1 MTVVLTDEQAAVVEL
16 VREFVTR
23 EVAPVAATLD
33 RHDRPEDCFSWELVE
48 KASAAGLRTLTL
60 AEEHGGSGVDFTTT
74 ALAVREMA
82 KGDMGLA
89 VVFAQTW
96 KLVQTLQSAGTADQR
111 ARYLPRYAADPR
123 ALLAITFTEPD
134 TASDYF
140 VPHDGARYA
149 TTAVKVDGG
158 WRLNGLKHF
167 ISNGNRASLYIVF
180 AQTDTG
186 RSLEHGSTAFLVP
199 RDTAGLSIGR
209 VHDKLGERLA
219 NNAEVIF
226 SDCFVPDEDILGEPG
241 RGFQVQQT
249 FFPASN
255 AYAAATVLGVAEA
268 AYDRALAWARRRV
281 QGGRPIIQHD
291 SVASDLAEM
300 RMWLDATELYVL
312 HAAWAGDHPEAW
324 DPLLGA
330 LPKVLAS
337 QVGWKVVTRAMELH
351 GGYGYMKET
360 GMEKLLRDAA
370 AFLHSDGVN
379 RTLLLKAADH
389 LR

>member
-1 MTVVLTDEQAAVVEL
+1 MAFLLTDEQAAVVEL
-16 VREFVTR
+16 VRQFVTR
-23 EVAPVAATLD
+23 EVVPVAAGLD
-33 RHDRPEDCFSWELVE
+33 RNDRPEDCFSWELVE

-60 AEEHGGSGVDFTTT
+60 DEEYGGAGADFTTT
-74 ALAVREMA
+74 ALAVEEMA

-96 KLVQTLQSAGTADQR
+96 KLAQTIQAAGTADQR
-111 ARYLPRYAADPR
+111 ARHLPRYAADPR

-149 TTAVKVDGG
+149 TTAARVDGG
-158 WRLNGLKHF
+158 WLLDGLKHF

-180 AQTDTG
+180 AQTDTD

-226 SDCFVPDEDILGEPG
+226 TDCFIPDEDVLGEPG
-241 RGFQVQQT
+241 QGFQVQQT

-255 AYAAATVLGVAEA
+255 AYAGATVLGLAEA
-268 AYDRALAWARRRV
+268 AYERALAWTRQRV
-281 QGGRPIIQHD
+281 QGGRPIIHHD

-300 RMWLDATELYVL
+300 RMWLDATRLYVL

-324 DPLLGA
+324 DPMLGA

-337 QVGWKVVTRAMELH
+337 QVGWKVVTRALELH
-351 GGYGYMKET
+351 GGYGYMREA

-370 AFLHSDGVN
+370 AFLHSDGAN
-379 RTLLLKAADH
+379 RTLLLKAAKQ

>member
-1 MTVVLTDEQAAVVEL
+1 MTVPLTEEQAAVVDL
-16 VREFVTR
+16 VRGFVTR
-23 EVAPVAATLD
+23 EVLPVAADLD
-33 RHDRPEDCFSWELVE
+33 RRERPEDCFSWDLVE
-48 KASAAGLRTLTL
+48 RASAVGLRTMTL
-60 AEEHGGSGVDFTTT
+60 AEEYGGSGVDFATT
-74 ALAVREMA
+74 ALAVEELA

-96 KLVQTLQSAGTADQR
+96 KLAQTIQLAATAEQR
-111 ARYLPRYAADPR
+111 ARFLPDYAEDPR

-140 VPHDGARYA
+140 VPHEGARYH
-149 TTAVKVDGG
+149 TTAVSTDGG
-158 WRLNGLKHF
+158 WILNGLKHF

-180 AQTDTG
+180 AQTASD

-199 RDTAGLSIGR
+199 RDSAGLSIGQ

-226 SDCFVPDEDILGEPG
+226 RDCFVPEENLLGEVG
-241 RGFQVQQT
+241 GGFRIQQT

-268 AYDRALAWARRRV
+268 AYDRAVAWTRQRV
-281 QGGRPIIQHD
+281 QGGRPLIQHD

-300 RMWLDATELYVL
+300 RMWLDATHLYVL

-324 DPLLGA
+324 EPMLGI

-337 QVGWKVVTRAMELH
+337 DVGWRVVTRAMELH

-379 RTLLLKAADH
+379 RTLLLKAAA
-389 LR
+389 RIR

>member
-1 MTVVLTDEQAAVVEL
+1 MTVPLTDEQAAVVDL
-16 VREFVTR
+16 VRDFVAR
-23 EVAPVAATLD
+23 EVAPAAAGLD
-33 RHDRPEDCFSWELVE
+33 RHDRPEDCFSWDLVE
-48 KASAAGLRTLTL
+48 RASAAGLRTLTL
-60 AEEHGGSGVDFTTT
+60 DEEYGGSGVDFTTT
-74 ALAVREMA
+74 ALAVEELA

-96 KLVQTLQSAGTADQR
+96 KLAQTIQLAGTPDQR
-111 ARYLPRYAADPR
+111 ARYLPSYAADPR

-140 VPHDGARYA
+140 VPHDRARYA
-149 TTAVKVDGG
+149 TTAVKTDGG

-180 AQTDTG
+180 AQSEPG
-186 RSLEHGSTAFLVP
+186 RSLEEGSTAFLVP
-199 RDTAGLSIGR
+199 RDTEGLSIGR

-226 SDCFVPDEDILGEPG
+226 EDLFVPDEDVLGEPG
-241 RGFQVQQT
+241 AGFRVQQT

-268 AYDRALAWARRRV
+268 AYDRALGWARQRV
-281 QGGRPIIQHD
+281 QGGKPIIQHD

-300 RMWLDATELYVL
+300 RMWLDATRLYVL

-324 DPLLGA
+324 DPMLGA

-379 RTLLLKAADH
+379 RTLLLKAARQ

>member
-1 MTVVLTDEQAAVVEL
+1 MTFQLTDEQAAVVEL

-23 EVAPVAATLD
+23 EVLPVASGLD
-33 RHDRPEDCFSWELVE
+33 RNDRPEDCFSWELVE

-60 AEEHGGSGVDFTTT
+60 DEEYGGSGVDFVTT
-74 ALAVREMA
+74 ALAVEELA

-96 KLVQTLQSAGTADQR
+96 KLAQTLQLAGTAEQR
-111 ARYLPRYAADPR
+111 ARYLPAYAADPR
-123 ALLAITFTEPD
+123 GLLAITFTEPD

-149 TTAVKVDGG
+149 TTAVQVEGG

-199 RDTAGLSIGR
+199 RDTPGLSIGR

-226 SDCFVPDEDILGEPG
+226 EDVFVPDGDVLGEPG
-241 RGFQVQQT
+241 QGFRVQQT

-268 AYDRALAWARRRV
+268 AYDRALAWARQRV
-281 QGGRPIIQHD
+281 QGGKPIIQHD
-291 SVASDLAEM
+291 SLASDLAEL
-300 RMWLDATELYVL
+300 RMWLDATRLYVL
-312 HAAWAGDHPEAW
+312 HAAWAGDHPQAW
-324 DPLLGA
+324 DPMLGA

-337 QVGWKVVTRAMELH
+337 EVGWRVLTRAMEVH

-379 RTLLLKAADH
+379 RTLLLKAAKH